1 MLNVEYKNVIKK
13 YVLKEKKLLSFIF
26 IVSIVSSVL
35 ALMTP
40 RITQEIIDKSLP
52 NKEKE
57 LFIIHITIL
66 FLAYIFTIICSVLGN
81 YLSNKITEN
90 IKMSLRIDMLKSITK
105 AKYETIKHEGLG
117 NVLSKYENEIE
128 IIASNTGEALVQL
141 VSNILSLLLTC
152 LAIYLISWK
161 VFIFTGIVIFLY
173 LINNHFWGEKVN
185 ILSEKY
191 MKTNAKTIDYFS
203 DIYNNILN
211 VKIYNLYRKINKKFR
226 NVYAQQY
233 KADISLE
240 LTYNLNIYI
249 GALLVYLLIV
259 IVWFVGGNLYF
270 SNNFSIGLIITLT
283 SYQAMLITPINNIS
297 SFFNGYKET
306 LVAIDRFYSVINL
319 PKEVENS
326 KKTLKKID
334 SIRWNNVEFYYENS
348 KNPVLK
354 TGNFSVCCGDVIGLI
369 GNSGGGKSTITKI
382 LLRLV
387 DKSGGYIEVN
397 NQQIEDF
404 SITDIRR
411 HIAYLPQ
418 DSLFF
423 KESIKENLFL
433 NQERDEDE
441 FLYLCKKLQIDT
453 YINELP
459 GGWNTELQT
468 NGNNLSGGQKKRLDI
483 IRAILTGADVIV
495 FDEPTASLDNSSR
508 EAFYEL
514 VNSMKNNKII
524 FIISHNPD
532 EMKYFSKIF
541 WVTEGTIKE
550 RIF

>member
-1 MLNVEYKNVIKK
+1 
-13 YVLKEKKLLSFIF
+13 
-26 IVSIVSSVL
+26 
-35 ALMTP
+35 
-40 RITQEIIDKSLP
+40 
-52 NKEKE
+52 
-57 LFIIHITIL
+57 
-66 FLAYIFTIICSVLGN
+66 
-81 YLSNKITEN
+81 
-90 IKMSLRIDMLKSITK
+90 
-105 AKYETIKHEGLG
+105 
-117 NVLSKYENEIE
+117 
-128 IIASNTGEALVQL
+128 
-141 VSNILSLLLTC
+141 
-152 LAIYLISWK
+152 
-161 VFIFTGIVIFLY
+161 
-173 LINNHFWGEKVN
+173 
-185 ILSEKY
+185 
-191 MKTNAKTIDYFS
+191 
-203 DIYNNILN
+203 
-211 VKIYNLYRKINKKFR
+211 
-226 NVYAQQY
+226 
-233 KADISLE
+233 
-240 LTYNLNIYI
+240 
-249 GALLVYLLIV
+249 
-259 IVWFVGGNLYF
+259 
-270 SNNFSIGLIITLT
+270 
-283 SYQAMLITPINNIS
+283 MLITPINNIS

-411 HIAYLPQ
+411 HIAYVPQ

-423 KESIKENLFL
+423 KASIKENLFL